1 MPWQVGIDI
10 GGTFTDIVAA
20 NPSDGVLRTAKV
32 RTMAGEPVA
41 SVDAA
46 LDAVGLGWDDVD
58 DLMHGTTLATNAIVE
73 DKLAP
78 VALLATAGFGD
89 VLAIGRQNRRE
100 LYRLDVPPKLEPLVP
115 DGLRLEVCER
125 IDATGAVVTPLTEAA
140 CDEAA
145 RAVAALGVEAVA
157 VALLNAYANPAHE
170 EALGERLAGVVPH
183 VTLSHRVNPE
193 AREYERTTAAVL
205 NAALMPAT
213 AGYLD
218 RLQNR
223 ANGTTRLHLFHSAG
237 GMASPEAVRERPLIL
252 ALSGPAA
259 GVAAAGRVA
268 GELGL
273 DQVISFDMGGTTTDV
288 CLVVDGTA
296 QISAERLIAGRPMRQ
311 PMVAVESIGAGGGSI
326 AVAEGNAIRV
336 GPESAG
342 AEPGPACYGLG
353 GERPTVSDANLLL
366 GYLSDARLL
375 GGTVRLDRS
384 LAERAVG
391 ALAEGFATSADD
403 AALGI
408 HRIANATMA
417 RALRRVT
424 VERGVDARDCA
435 LLAFGGAGPMHAV
448 ALAREFGIGRVVVPH
463 SSSMFSALGCL
474 TAELSYA
481 RQQTLHMASDAW
493 DGSRFAALRD
503 AALAQLMAP
512 LGDAGRGENEL
523 RIEEIAAI
531 RYAGQSYAVEVPY
544 QAPADPARLDADF
557 KALHHALY
565 GFATDEPWELEALRL
580 TVSAPPAYAPERLPA
595 AVAASGAAPR
605 ASAPCL
611 FEGHG
616 ALDTPR
622 FDRGELGAGQR
633 IAGPAVIEDDWSTVV
648 VNPGAEAWA
657 DASGHLHI
665 DPGQMN
671 SAAPA

>member
-1 MPWQVGIDI
+1 MAWQVGIDI
-10 GGTFTDIVAA
+10 GGSFTDIVAA

-32 RTMAGEPVA
+32 RTLAGEPVA

-78 VALLATAGFGD
+78 VALLATEGFGD
-89 VLAIGRQNRRE
+89 VLAIGRQNRRD
-100 LYRLDVPPKLEPLVP
+100 LYRLDVPPKLAPLVP
-115 DGLRLEVCER
+115 DERRLEVRER

-140 CDEAA
+140 IEGAV

-170 EALGERLAGVVPH
+170 EALGERLAGVVPY

-193 AREYERTTAAVL
+193 AREYERTSAAVL

-223 ANGTTRLHLFHSAG
+223 ANGATRLHLFHSAG
-237 GMASPEAVRERPLIL
+237 GMASPEAVRERPLTL

-273 DQVISFDMGGTTTDV
+273 EMVISFDMGGTTTDV
-288 CLVVDGTA
+288 CLVVDGA
-296 QISAERLIAGRPMRQ
+296 ARISAERLLGGRPIRQ

-326 AVAEGNAIRV
+326 AMAQANTIRV
-336 GPESAG
+336 GPQSAG
-342 AEPGPACYGLG
+342 ADPGPACYGLG
-353 GERPTVSDANLLL
+353 GERPTVSDANLVL
-366 GYLSDARLL
+366 GYLSHERLL
-375 GGTVRLDRS
+375 GGTVRLDRG
-384 LAERAVG
+384 LAERAV
-391 ALAEGFATSADD
+391 ASLAEGFAMSVDD

-408 HRIANATMA
+408 HRIANANMA

-448 ALAREFGIGRVVVPH
+448 ALAREFGIGRIVVPH
-463 SSSMFSALGCL
+463 SSSVFSALGCL

-481 RQQTLHMASDAW
+481 RQRTVHMASDAW
-493 DGSRFAALRD
+493 DAERFAALRSD
-503 AALAQLMAP
+503 TLERLTTPLLAA
-512 LGDAGRGENEL
+512 GHGEDEL
-523 RIEEIAAI
+523 RVAEIAAI

-544 QAPADPARLDADF
+544 AAPADPARLDADF
-557 KALHHALY
+557 KALHRALY
-565 GFATDEPWELEALRL
+565 GFATDEPWEVESLRL
-580 TVSAPPAYAPERLPA
+580 TVSAPPAYAPECA
-595 AVAASGAAPR
+595 AAAGGRPGEAAGEAAPR
-605 ASAPCL
+605 TTAPCR

-616 ALDTPR
+616 ALETPR
-622 FDRGELGAGQR
+622 FDRGALGVGQR
-633 IAGPAVIEDDWSTVV
+633 IAGPAVIEDEWSTIVL
-648 VNPGAEAWA
+648 NPGAEAWA
-657 DASGHLHI
+657 DGSGHLHI
-665 DPGQMN
+665 DPGE
-671 SAAPA
+671 PA